1 MNYPTSH
8 LPSLNQ
14 IFGDCA
20 LASLAMG
27 TMYAVTGMEGLV
39 ALVVGY
45 SLGVLGLLLLREL
58 VFQFW
63 RHFDE
68 GA

>member
-1 MNYPTSH
+1 MSKPPAH
-8 LPSLNQ
+8 LSSLTR
-14 IFGDCA
+14 ILGDCA
-20 LASLAMG
+20 LALLAMG
-27 TMYAVTGMEGLV
+27 TMYAVTGTEGLV

-58 VFQFW
+58 VVQFW
-63 RHFDE
+63 RHFDD